1 VIEDL
6 DGGDHGPSRAALV
19 RGVSVALAFAAL
31 LGWAALSSP
40 ALRGPYATPD
50 PLTALAAPAVTA
62 RYTPEPIKLI
72 NPAVSVIWI
81 SCAPRGL
88 VYTTTVFVN
97 GQPVSVNAQDGQV
110 IGVTGPNGQSVGVN
124 VPVPLAPSLR
134 SYCLVPEPSIP
145 FDRFAR

>member
-1 VIEDL
+1 MIEDL

-19 RGVSVALAFAAL
+19 RGVSVALMFATL

-50 PLTALAAPAVTA
+50 PLNALAAPAAAA
-62 RYTPEPIKLI
+62 RYTPEPITLV

-81 SCAPRGL
+81 DCPPRGL
-88 VYTTTVFVN
+88 FSTTVFVN
-97 GQPVSVNAQDGQV
+97 GQPV
-110 IGVTGPNGQSVGVN
+110 GVT
-124 VPVPLAPSLR
+124 VPVPIAPGLHSF
-134 SYCLVPEPSIP
+134 CLVPEPHVP

>member
-6 DGGDHGPSRAALV
+6 DGGDVGPSRAGVV
-19 RGVSVALAFAAL
+19 RAISVVLAVGAL

-50 PLTALAAPAVTA
+50 PLTALTAPA
-62 RYTPEPIKLI
+62 RYTPVPTD
-72 NPAVSVIWI
+72 VIDLAAKVFVVN
-81 SCAPRGL
+81 CAARGL
-88 VYTTTVFVN
+88 AYTTTVFVN
-97 GQPVSVNAQDGQV
+97 GQPVSVSAPDRQV
-110 IGVTGPNGQSVGVN
+110 IGVTGPNGESVGVN

-134 SYCLVPEPSIP
+134 SYCLGPEPPVP